1 MALDSGIARTGGLS
15 GRAPE
20 ARQGACPHRGRAV
33 PVQAAP
39 GAPGWLVLGYRDAL
53 DALRDRSSFSAAP
66 RLWDGRE
73 HGRPDRW
80 WSGALEADGERH
92 RRLRA
97 AVSAAAARTGTG
109 RVAALVRTTAAGLLD
124 RVAADGRA
132 DLAADYAD
140 PFPSHLLNALFGLD
154 SRFGALLAEL
164 AARTAPGGDG
174 PDPEAEAAVGCY
186 FRALVRRRRAEP
198 GDDLASALLAAPEG
212 LSDAEAGYVL
222 ERMWRAGAA
231 PTSALITGALS
242 RLLHD
247 PEARAAHGG
256 ALPGADELLD
266 RALWAEPPLGAVA
279 GRYCARDTRIGDA
292 VLRTGQAVL
301 IALDAAQADPALG
314 GAGPAAG
321 NRAHLMWGAGAHA
334 CPARSLARE
343 IAGGAVQAAVDRFPG
358 MRPAVRLRPG
368 AARPAGL
375 PVLFPAE
382 PRPEPAEPGGPTGER
397 PGPPRFRIR
406 RPRPQGARYQAPA
419 ASTGPEETGAVPAP
433 RRPRPAPRPRGA
445 GARYQA
451 PAAPPEE
458 PAPAPDPLDALLAS
472 WRRAAGE

>member
-1 MALDSGIARTGGLS
+1 MAGARLPRRPR
-15 GRAPE
+15 RAPGPE
-20 ARQGACPHRGRAV
+20 
-33 PVQAAP
+33 
-39 GAPGWLVLGYRDAL
+39 LL
-53 DALRDRSSFSAAP
+53 LRRP

-382 PRPEPAEPGGPTGER
+382 PRPEPAEPGGR
-397 PGPPRFRIR
+397 PGNGPDRPGSGSAAPARRAPATRPPRPPPGRR
-406 RPRPQGARYQAPA
+406 RPVRSRPRAAPA
-419 ASTGPEETGAVPAP
+419 RPPSPRCRSPVPGPRRPARGAGPGPRPAGRPARLLAP
-433 RRPRPAPRPRGA
+433 RRRGVTRPRCSATRGTA
-445 GARYQA
+445 HLV
-451 PAAPPEE
+451 E
-458 PAPAPDPLDALLAS
+458 PHPTRTTALP
-472 WRRAAGE
+472 R